1 MSPAPTRLTS
11 PTASARRSSRAS
23 SPATPSRRMLV
34 DTPPAHRL
42 PRPFMAP
49 LPSFNR
55 ALPALREASPPHNG
69 DQNFILPTDVD
80 AEGNLLPTVTSFP
93 AHALKIMH
101 SRWRQHL
108 PLDSLTP
115 DNIQAAQRRPQADV
129 AFARPNADGTFAFVT
144 RDLDD
149 QGEANMSETDMRQAY
164 PNLLRLVHYHCA
176 RENRDRLVAGLQ
188 RHYEY
193 MASQPD
199 FFKDFVL
206 YLRYDIEI
214 RKLVAS
220 MTNYVPKDIEV
231 HIFRETERQY
241 TRDLAR
247 GLIPSPRGKRSH
259 RARSRS
265 ASPRRNARASS
276 SRSSYYNA
284 PRSPRASSSRGRPFE
299 PRTQSFRANSASA
312 FCIVCGQTGHS
323 STACT
328 TTNAPFL
335 VLEKESNRWLAPGG
349 GQYCYRWNN
358 NSLAC
363 KQCHREHKCTLCG
376 DKNHN
381 ARACARAT
389 A

>member
-1 MSPAPTRLTS
+1 
-11 PTASARRSSRAS
+11 
-23 SPATPSRRMLV
+23 
-34 DTPPAHRL
+34 
-42 PRPFMAP
+42 MAP
-49 LPSFNR
+49 LVGFNR
-55 ALPALREASPPHNG
+55 ALPAPRTASPPPTG

-80 AEGNLLPTVTSFP
+80 SEGNLLPTVTSFP

-101 SRWRQHL
+101 ARWRQHL
-108 PLDSLTP
+108 PLDCLTP
-115 DNIQAAQRRPQADV
+115 DAIQASQRRPQADV

-149 QGEANMSETDMRQAY
+149 EGEANMSESDMRQAY

-176 RENRDRLVAGLQ
+176 RENRDRIVRGLQ
-188 RHYEY
+188 RHYEH

-199 FFKDFVL
+199 FFKDFKL

-220 MTNYVPKDIEV
+220 MTNYIPKEIEV
-231 HIFRETERQY
+231 HIFKETEKQY

-247 GLIPSPRGKRSH
+247 NAIPSPRTKRSH

-265 ASPRRNARASS
+265 ASPRRNARGSN
-276 SRSSYYNA
+276 SRSSYYNG
-284 PRSPRASSSRGRPFE
+284 ASSSRARPFE
-299 PRTQSFRANSASA
+299 PRAHSFRANSASA
-312 FCIVCGQTGHS
+312 FCIVCGQTGHAS
-323 STACT
+323 SACT

-349 GQYCYRWNN
+349 GQFCYRWNN

-363 KQCHREHKCTLCG
+363 KQCHREHRCTLCG
-376 DKNHN
+376 ESGHN
-381 ARACARAT
+381 ARACSRAT
-389 A
+389 S